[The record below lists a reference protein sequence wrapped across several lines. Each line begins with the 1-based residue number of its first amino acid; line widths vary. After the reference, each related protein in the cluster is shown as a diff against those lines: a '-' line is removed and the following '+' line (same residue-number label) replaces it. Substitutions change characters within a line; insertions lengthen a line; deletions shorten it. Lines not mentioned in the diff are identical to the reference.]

1 MIRFV
6 GTRKSA
12 AVGACFVRSVVD
24 CDEVVAGMV
33 GWFGLAVSVDKGT
46 VGVKSVWFVLL
57 NHSAVAVS
65 QLLKGNNRSGQ
76 DTGELR
82 MSTVANLCFVKIYA
96 IFFFLENRNNC
107 HVIKDSNLVT
117 CRACK
122 T

>member
-1 MIRFV
+1 M
-6 GTRKSA
+6 
-12 AVGACFVRSVVD
+12 VD

-33 GWFGLAVSVDKGT
+33 GWFGVTVSVDKGT

-96 IFFFLENRNNC
+96 KKKNFFR
-107 HVIKDSNLVT
+107 KQ
-117 CRACK
+117 K
-122 T
+122 

>member
-1 MIRFV
+1 M
-6 GTRKSA
+6 
-12 AVGACFVRSVVD
+12 
-24 CDEVVAGMV
+24 
-33 GWFGLAVSVDKGT
+33 
-46 VGVKSVWFVLL
+46 KSVWFVLL

-107 HVIKDSNLVT
+107 HVIKDPNLVA

-122 T
+122 TFVVR